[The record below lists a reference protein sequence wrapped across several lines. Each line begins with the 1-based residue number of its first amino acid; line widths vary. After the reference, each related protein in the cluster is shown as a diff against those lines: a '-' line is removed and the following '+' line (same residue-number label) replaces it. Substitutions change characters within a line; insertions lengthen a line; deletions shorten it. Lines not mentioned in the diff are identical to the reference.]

1 MIRVVAKVLV
11 KQDKLDEFVSAGKAL
26 VAASQQ
32 DSGNIEYTLNVSAE
46 NPLQYAIIENW
57 QDQESLAAHMKQPHF
72 LEGTAVIGECAD
84 GEMGIEM
91 FHEV

>member
-1 MIRVVAKVLV
+1 MIRVVAKVLI
-11 KQDKLDEFVSAGKAL
+11 KQDKVDAFVSAGKAL

-32 DSGNIEYTLNVSAE
+32 DAGNIGYTLNVSVE

-57 QDQESLAAHMKQPHF
+57 QDQESLDAHMKQPHF
-72 LEGTAVIGECAD
+72 LEGTAAIGECAD
-84 GEMGIEM
+84 GEMSIEL